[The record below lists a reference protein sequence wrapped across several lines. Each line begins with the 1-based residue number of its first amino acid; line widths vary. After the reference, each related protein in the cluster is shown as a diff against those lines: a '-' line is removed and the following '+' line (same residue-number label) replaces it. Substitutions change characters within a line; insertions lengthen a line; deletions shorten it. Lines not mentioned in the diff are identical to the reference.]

1 MFSPLIYLS
10 DDEITTALI
19 GQYQLITS
27 SAVEQTITS
36 LRSVGR

>member
-1 MFSPLIYLS
+1 MFSPLICLS

-19 GQYQLITS
+19 GQYQLISS
-27 SAVEQTITS
+27 SAVEQAINS